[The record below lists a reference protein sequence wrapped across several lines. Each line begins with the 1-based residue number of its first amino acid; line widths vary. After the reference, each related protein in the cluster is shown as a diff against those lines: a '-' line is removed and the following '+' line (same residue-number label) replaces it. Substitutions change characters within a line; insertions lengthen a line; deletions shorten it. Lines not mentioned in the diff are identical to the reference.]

1 MAWDDPSHSLLGFLM
16 ICSREGARGLR
27 RLIHSYVH
35 LESLRRSMSMRLEA
49 LEEGSL
55 GASIHGGAMGAR
67 DPII

>member
-1 MAWDDPSHSLLGFLM
+1 MAWDDPSHPFFRFPYDLFKK
-16 ICSREGARGLR
+16 GARGLR

-55 GASIHGGAMGAR
+55 GASIHGGTMTAR